1 MKSILGILIT
11 LILISCN
18 NSNKTNNISESKV
31 EKKIIDTTL
40 VKIENKIDKSYE
52 IGFYQKSY
60 TYCWIT
66 EKDTLD
72 FKIGVTE
79 YVRDSLIQ
87 ISVYHRNPLLFSE
100 TLGKIADCL
109 PLIEQN
115 FNLNKL
121 NSLYFEPPIF
131 YKDLTSE
138 LSKAYKNQFGE
149 KNIDYNKL
157 NEFLKHSWLD
167 KKLGIFLKQ
176 LGKNTKNYGIEKF
189 HLLNK
194 EYYGNYIPNE
204 NMSKYPEFSI
214 HGMGITINIKK
225 NE

>member
-1 MKSILGILIT
+1 MKSVLGILISI
-11 LILISCN
+11 ILISCN
-18 NSNKTNNISESKV
+18 NSNITNNISKSKV
-31 EKKIIDTTL
+31 GKIIIDTTL

-52 IGFYQKSY
+52 IGFYKKSY

-87 ISVYHRNPLLFSE
+87 IRVYHRNPILFSE
-100 TLGKIADCL
+100 TLGKITDCL
-109 PLIEQN
+109 PLIKQN

-121 NSLYFEPPIF
+121 NSLYFESPIF
-131 YKDLTSE
+131 YKDLASE
-138 LSKAYKNQFGE
+138 LSKSYKNQFGK
-149 KNIDYNKL
+149 KNIDYDELNK
-157 NEFLKHSWLD
+157 FLKHSWLD
-167 KKLGIFLKQ
+167 KKLGTFLKQ
-176 LGKNTKNYGIEKF
+176 LGKTTKNYGVEKF

-204 NMSKYPEFSI
+204 NINNYPNFSI
-214 HGMGITINIKK
+214 HGMGITIKIKK

>member
-1 MKSILGILIT
+1 MKSI
-11 LILISCN
+11 S
-18 NSNKTNNISESKV
+18 KSEV
-31 EKKIIDTTL
+31 KKNFIDTTL
-40 VKIENKIDKSYE
+40 VKFENKIDKSYE
-52 IGFYQKSY
+52 IGFYKKSY

-79 YVRDSLIQ
+79 YVRDNSIQ
-87 ISVYHRNPLLFSE
+87 IRVYHRNPILFLE

-121 NSLYFEPPIF
+121 NSLYLEPSIF

-149 KNIDYNKL
+149 KNIDYDEL

-167 KKLGIFLKQ
+167 KKLGTFLKRFE
-176 LGKNTKNYGIEKF
+176 KTTKNYGIEKF

-204 NMSKYPEFSI
+204 NMNNYPDFSI
-214 HGMGITINIKK
+214 HGMGITISLEKS
-225 NE
+225 E